1 MPCAVIKT
9 HSKVDLKMNSK
20 KIDMVPNYSNI
31 NIPGTWRYKAKM
43 FAAAILM
50 LLTVSLSAQTVNQAE
65 YFFDTDPGV
74 GLATGIGTGSPDDSI
89 SVSTSVSTVGLAPGN
104 HFLFVRTKNA
114 GSQWSLHEG
123 RMFIIKPK
131 IVAAEYFIDVE
142 PGVGNGIA
150 LAVPTS
156 EDSISFSTS
165 IATGNLTGGWHVL
178 FVRTRDDMGR
188 WSLYEGRNFFVKS
201 TIIAAEYFI
210 DADPG
215 VGNGTAFSV
224 TASEDSIAVSTNI
237 ITPNLSG
244 GWHTLYVRALNNSG
258 VWSLYEGRRFFVKPS
273 IIAAEYFVD
282 KDPGVG
288 NGTPIPV
295 TAGEDSIVVSAGVI
309 PTCIDSGRHFLY
321 IRTLNSNNTWS
332 LFEPDTFYMT
342 TPAPVITANG
352 SNTICTGDSVTL
364 SVNTGAGCSYQW
376 YRNNA
381 PIAVNGN
388 NATYNANIGG
398 SYYLV
403 ITNTGINYTSNT
415 INITLGG
422 NGAPPSITAGGPTTF
437 CASDSVQLTAM
448 PNAQQ
453 SYLWSTGATTQSIY
467 ALAAGFYYVT
477 VTDTTGCNAEA
488 NIQVFTN
495 PNPVA
500 IAYSNSTACETFNI
514 TLNATGGTSY
524 AWSGPAFSSAQQ
536 NPVISNATLAATGT
550 YTVTVTDAN
559 NCTDTDTAQLFVY
572 GAPIVNAGNNGPYCQ
587 GTTIHLSATGANT
600 YAWSG
605 PAFSSNLQ
613 SPNITGATPA
623 NGGVYTVTGTDNHG
637 CTASNTTTVVVNGA
651 VATITP
657 SGPTSFCTG
666 GNVDLTA
673 SGGTTYLWSNG
684 STNATITVSASG
696 TYTVTITT
704 ALGCTAS
711 TSQSVTVNPIP
722 TATAGHTSPV
732 CEGGSVTLQA
742 TGGSSYAWSGPS
754 FSSTQQNPVLTGLNN
769 TMDGT
774 YTVTVTASGCTATAS
789 TSVTVN
795 ANPTAAASNGGPYC
809 VGTNIQLNA
818 TGGTSYSW
826 SGPTFSS
833 GTQNPVRNN
842 AQLSYAGAY
851 TVTVTDG
858 NGCTASDVTT
868 VAVSGF
874 NASITSSGATSFCAG
889 GSVDL
894 TAEPTG
900 AYTYVWSNSST
911 NQTITANA
919 SGTYTV
925 SVTDG
930 ACTVTASQSVTVNL
944 NPTVTAGNTG
954 PYCTGSIMQLTSSG
968 TNIAGYAWGG
978 PGGFS
983 GNTPNPQLG
992 NVQMANAGLYTVTV
1006 TSGAGCTATASTTV
1020 AVTGNSP
1027 VLAFTG
1033 NSGFT
1038 NHLVSPT
1045 QANPYAT
1052 YRFEVKY
1059 SDADNNMPAF
1069 SYPRVV
1075 LDYEGNGVFNNTND
1089 RTYYMQPVDINDT
1102 TVTDGKLYYYE
1113 TTGLPVGLAWQTRV
1127 EAVDNSGLS
1136 CSRTFGVFNEPDVL
1150 DDADVSIFAND
1161 ITFSVTH
1168 PDTSSPLTVNAT
1180 VHNNSSFPA
1189 VSIVV
1194 HLRNQYDT
1202 LANYGDITI
1211 PYLAANSTTTVSWN
1225 ITTPATPSWNPMQ
1238 VFVDYTNVVN
1248 EPNELDN
1255 QAIRPFVNGNFILPG
1270 DIRVTANV
1278 GPLTSYAQPNNY
1290 VTVSG
1295 RATYRDTAVPLQDSS
1310 VAGAEV
1316 TVFVPSTGATYTTV
1330 TNSQGYYAQTFFTTV
1345 TPGLYSVNVGVD
1357 DFTLQGDTTA
1367 PFVLVTPPCATNL
1380 EAEVVLS
1387 AGTIYVGQ
1395 SVTASYKVRN
1405 NGCADVNIQT
1415 ASNWNWGVMGSGGQP
1430 ISALISGAQQSV
1442 NIGTY
1447 QFNAAGTYTLCATA
1461 DATSLINESNENN
1474 TDCRSVTV
1482 LNPTVDLVPV
1492 VLSGG
1497 AISFCNPN
1505 ISLGV
1510 RVYNSGTISSP
1521 NNALGRVT
1529 VKKNNVIEAVY
1540 TQNLGSISGGYSND
1554 YSFNFT
1560 LADTGTRTITFAVD
1574 TTLVVVETDET
1585 NNTSYGAITATTCIQ
1600 KPDLTFVNTCSYSV
1614 TPDNPTYGDTV
1625 YITTTVQN
1633 IGNLAAGSTVDE
1645 VSAAG
1650 IITQYP
1656 RAAMGIGQPQSTTY
1670 AVAMAGVPTTLN
1682 VALDKFNTEN
1692 EYDEN
1697 NVFTTSLCYEF
1708 NLGQICTN
1716 VYGDDFWE
1724 RGHVIGQPI
1733 SFGAMLYNHGRFK
1746 ANSVGVRYEV
1756 SGPGLPAGWNV
1767 IGTTLVSN
1775 VAYTCYCGY
1784 MASCPTTFAPP
1795 STGTYYVRMIAD
1807 YNGNYLE
1814 CNDANNELVV
1824 SFNVTNNPD
1833 YRTLSQYIAPS
1844 LLNPEPGEPVS
1855 FDITYENIGASNVID
1870 SLNVRLLMNDTL
1882 FGQVR
1887 TNGLVTGD
1895 DNTVHI
1901 PGTWSSNVVGI
1912 HIIRAIVDA
1921 NNEIGESNEMNNE
1934 ATRAIIV
1941 GQSPN
1946 LHFTQITP
1954 SDSTPSVGD
1963 TISFTV
1969 TVANDGDENATSD
1982 LYFYYLTDFN
1992 DTNQVRVIN
2001 NFYSSA
2007 NDDTTFSFN
2016 WVVADASTYIIG
2028 RIRNTVPGE
2037 YLYDDNEYSFKLGE
2051 LQIDFNVSAETCID
2065 DSNGVAIAHVSGGTP
2080 PYTYSWTNGSTDSTT
2095 TGTAGS
2101 YTLTVFDSE
2110 GNSGA
2115 GTTVIS
2121 TIADNTYPL
2130 IFNMPNNITYVASNG
2145 VCPAPITWGMPSA
2158 SDNCGIDSFYSNY
2171 QSGHAF
2177 PVGTTTVVY
2186 TAKDKAGNTATSF
2199 FTVQVIGA
2207 PLAFAGN
2214 DKTVCGTDTLQALNP
2229 AYGTG
2234 MWSVATGTATFTNAA
2249 DAHTSVSNLTAGT
2262 NKLVWTVVN
2271 GTCGTSTDTVTITA
2285 PVEVCGNGIDDDC
2298 DGFTDEGCAG
2308 ITLTWTGLTGTN
2320 WHANNNWS
2328 PNVVPTAADSV
2339 IIPLRPNQPVVNA
2352 PAAVRSLRASAANV
2366 IVNVTLGN
2374 VLTVNN
2380 NLVGNTNFKT
2390 IGDGYINLSAANGK
2404 ISSIVIANNLR
2415 VSGTVTINAGGRVDI
2430 ITELDIAAGT
2440 FNTNGLLYIKS
2451 NAAGTGRIA
2460 PILSGVINGNVTQER
2475 YIPAGPLGYEYLA
2488 AAVTGQ
2494 TIQSLRDDITVTFG
2508 TPSSVQWYN
2517 ETLPG
2522 NATTSGWSNFTG
2534 AANPIVNYRG
2544 VAAYMFAKPKTVDF
2558 TGAIFQ
2564 GNQTVPLSY
2573 TNSGMPTEDGYH
2585 LMANP
2590 YISPIDWDAAT
2601 GWVKNNIA
2609 PTIYILNPATNNNVS
2624 YNSATNIGTGGFDG
2638 KVASGQSFFVQS
2650 TAPGAVLGFSES
2662 VKTTTGTFYKT
2673 SETTNTY
2680 FRMKLQGESG
2690 NGDEMVLGF
2699 DDNAT
2704 DGFEDQL
2711 DAPKIA
2717 SGNVDMAIV
2726 TPTGEQLSQQ
2736 FIANPTATKIIPLAL
2751 NTNSETGNYTL
2762 AFEDVSNINRTDVYL
2777 RDNFTGSVVNI
2788 SDVPA
2793 YTFTVTQQ
2801 SSTKGTHRFDLVI
2814 GGENNRIAMAMNVYP
2829 NPANN
2834 MVNVSVTGAD
2844 EAAELAVYD
2853 VVGNLV
2859 YNQKEIKNTGY
2870 TIDLSTLESGIYFVR
2885 LTDGKGTIA
2894 QRLIISK

>member
-1 MPCAVIKT
+1 
-9 HSKVDLKMNSK
+9 MNSK
-20 KIDMVPNYSNI
+20 KNDMVPNYINT

-43 FAAAILM
+43 FAAALLM
-50 LLTVSLSAQTVNQAE
+50 LVTVSLTAQTVNRAE

-74 GLATGIGTGSPDDSI
+74 GMATSIATGTPSDSI
-89 SVSTSVSTVGLAPGN
+89 NVSASISTTGLTPGE
-104 HFLFVRTKNA
+104 HYLFIRTKNA

-123 RMFIIKPK
+123 RLITIKPK

-142 PGVGNGIA
+142 PGVGNGTPLSFTA
-150 LAVPTS
+150 T
-156 EDSISFSTS
+156 EDSLMFNGS
-165 IATGNLTGGWHVL
+165 ITTAFLPAGWHKL
-178 FVRTRDDMGR
+178 FVRTLDDRGL
-188 WSLYEGRNFFVKS
+188 WSHYEGRDFFVKS
-201 TIIAAEYFI
+201 TIVAAEYFI
-210 DADPG
+210 DTDPG
-215 VGNGTAFSV
+215 VGNGTAFTVSP
-224 TASEDSIAVSTNI
+224 AEDSIVVNVGVPTGA
-237 ITPNLSG
+237 LG
-244 GWHTLYVRALNNSG
+244 GGYHTLYVRARNSNG
-258 VWSLYEGRRFFVKPS
+258 VWSQYEGRTFFVKPT

-282 KDPGVG
+282 KDPGAG

-295 TAGEDSIVVSAGVI
+295 TPGEDSITVSAGVI
-309 PTCIDSGRHFLY
+309 PTCIDSGRHLLF
-321 IRTLNSNNTWS
+321 IRTKDNNNTWS
-332 LFEPDTFYMT
+332 LFEPDTFFMT

-381 PIAVNGN
+381 PIAVNGTS
-388 NATYNANIGG
+388 ATYNANIGG
-398 SYYLV
+398 AYYVVL
-403 ITNTGINYTSNT
+403 TNTGINYTSNT

-437 CASDSVQLTAM
+437 CASDSVTLTAM

-453 SYLWSTGATTQSIY
+453 SYLWSTGATTQSITVKT
-467 ALAAGFYYVT
+467 AGFYYVT

-500 IAYSNSTACETFNI
+500 NAFSNSTACENFNI

-524 AWSGPAFSSAQQ
+524 SWSGPSFTSTQQ
-536 NPVISNATLAATGT
+536 NPVISNATLAATGV

-572 GAPIVNAGNNGPYCQ
+572 GAPVVNAGNNGPYCQ
-587 GTTIHLSATGANT
+587 GTTIQLSATGANT

-605 PAFSSNLQ
+605 PSFSSNLQ
-613 SPNITGATPA
+613 TPNISNATPA
-623 NGGVYTVTGTDNHG
+623 NGGVYSVTGTDNHG

-657 SGPTSFCTG
+657 SGPTSFCIG
-666 GNVDLTA
+666 GSVDLTA
-673 SGGTTYLWSNG
+673 SGGTSYLWSNG

-696 TYTVTITT
+696 TYTVTVTT
-704 ALGCTAS
+704 ALNCTAS

-732 CEGGSVTLQA
+732 CAGGSVTLQA

-769 TMDGT
+769 TMDGI
-774 YTVTVTASGCTATAS
+774 YTVTVTAAGCTATAS

-795 ANPTAAASNGGPYC
+795 ANPVASASNGGPYC
-809 VGTNIQLNA
+809 VGANIQLNA

-833 GTQNPVRNN
+833 GAQNPVRNN
-842 AQLSYAGAY
+842 AQLTHAGNY

-874 NASITSSGATSFCAG
+874 NASIDASGTTAFCAG
-889 GSVDL
+889 GSVNL
-894 TAEPTG
+894 TAQPTG
-900 AYTYVWSNSST
+900 AYTYLWSNSST
-911 NQTITANA
+911 NQTITANTT
-919 SGTYTV
+919 GTYTV

-930 ACTVTASQSVTVNL
+930 SCTVTASQAVTVNP
-944 NPTVTAGNTG
+944 NPTVNAGNTG
-954 PYCTGSIMQLTSSG
+954 PYCTGYTLQLNSSG
-968 TNIAGYAWGG
+968 TNIAGYAWSG
-978 PGGFS
+978 PNSFASTGQ
-983 GNTPNPQLG
+983 NPQFS
-992 NVQMANAGLYTVTV
+992 NVQQVNAGVYTVTV
-1006 TSGAGCTATASTTV
+1006 SSGAGCTATASTTV
-1020 AVTGNSP
+1020 AVSGNSP
-1027 VLAFTG
+1027 VLTFSG
-1033 NSGFT
+1033 NSGFV
-1038 NHLVSPT
+1038 NHLVSPA

-1052 YRFEVKY
+1052 YRFEVIY
-1059 SDADNNMPAF
+1059 TDADNNMPAF
-1069 SYPRVV
+1069 SYPRVM
-1075 LDYEGNGVFNNTND
+1075 LDYEGNGVFNNVND
-1089 RTYYMQPVDINDT
+1089 RTYYMQAADLNDT
-1102 TVTDGKLYYYE
+1102 TVTDGKLYFYE
-1113 TTGLPVGLAWQTRV
+1113 TTGLPVGLTWQTRI

-1136 CSRTFGVFNEPDVL
+1136 CAKTFGVFNEPDVL
-1150 DDADVSIFAND
+1150 DDADISIFAND
-1161 ITFSVTH
+1161 ITFSNSH
-1168 PDTSSPLTVNAT
+1168 PDTSSALTVNAT
-1180 VHNNSSFPA
+1180 IHNNSSFPA

-1202 LANYGDITI
+1202 LANYGDITV

-1238 VFVDYTNVVN
+1238 VFIDYTNVIN

-1270 DIRVTANV
+1270 DIRVTAAV
-1278 GPLTSYAQPNNY
+1278 SPLTSYAQPNNY
-1290 VTVSG
+1290 VTVTG
-1295 RATYRDTAVPLQDSS
+1295 RATYRDTAVPLADSS

-1330 TNSQGYYAQTFFTTV
+1330 TNSAGYYSQSFFTSV

-1367 PFVLVTPPCATNL
+1367 PFVLVTPPCATNIN
-1380 EAEVVLS
+1380 AEVVLS
-1387 AGTIYVGQ
+1387 NSTIYVGQ

-1405 NGCADVNIQT
+1405 IGCADVNIQT
-1415 ASNWNWGVMGSGGQP
+1415 ASNWTWTGIGSGGQP
-1430 ISALISGAQQSV
+1430 INALVAGAQQVV
-1442 NIGTY
+1442 NLGTY
-1447 QFNAAGTYTLCATA
+1447 QFNTAGTYTVCASA
-1461 DATSLINESNENN
+1461 DASALINETDENN
-1474 TDCRSVTV
+1474 TECRSITV

-1492 VLSGG
+1492 ILSGG
-1497 AISFCNPN
+1497 GVSFCSPGTT
-1505 ISLGV
+1505 LV
-1510 RVYNSGTISSP
+1510 TRVYNSGTLASP
-1521 NNALGRVT
+1521 NSALGRVT
-1529 VKKNNVIEAVY
+1529 VKKGNVIEAVY
-1540 TQNLGSISGGYSND
+1540 TQTLGSIGGGGNYSD

-1560 LADTGTRTITFAVD
+1560 FADTGTRSIIFAVD
-1574 TTLVVVETDET
+1574 TTNIVAETNET
-1585 NNTSYGAITATTCIQ
+1585 NNTATGSITATTCIQ
-1600 KPDLTFVNTCSYSV
+1600 KPDLAFTNTCNV
-1614 TPDNPTYGDTV
+1614 GITPDNPGYGDTV
-1625 YITTTVQN
+1625 YVTIAAGN
-1633 IGNLAAGSTVDE
+1633 IGNLAAGNTVDE

-1656 RAAMGIGQPQSTTY
+1656 RAAMGVGQQVSSTY
-1670 AVAMAGVPTTLN
+1670 AVAMAGVPTIMN
-1682 VALDKFNTEN
+1682 IALDKFNTEA
-1692 EYDEN
+1692 EYDEG

-1708 NLGQICTN
+1708 NLGPICGYTI
-1716 VYGDDFWE
+1716 GDDFWE
-1724 RGHVIGQPI
+1724 RSHVIGQPI
-1733 SFGAMLYNHGRFK
+1733 TIGAMLYNGGRFK

-1767 IGTTLVSN
+1767 LGATTVNN
-1775 VAYTCYCGY
+1775 VAYTCNCGY
-1784 MASCPTTFAPP
+1784 FATCPATFAPP
-1795 STGTYYVRMIAD
+1795 STGTYYVRMVAD
-1807 YNGNYLE
+1807 YNGDYLE
-1814 CNDANNELVV
+1814 CNDANNTLVV
-1824 SFNVTNNPD
+1824 SFNVYNNPD

-1855 FDITYENIGASNVID
+1855 FDITYQNLGASNVVD
-1870 SLNVRLLMNDTL
+1870 SLNVRVLVNDTL
-1882 FGQVR
+1882 LDQVR
-1887 TNGLVTGD
+1887 ANGLVTGD

-1901 PGTWSSNVVGI
+1901 PATWSSNIVGVHVV
-1912 HIIRAIVDA
+1912 RAIVDA
-1921 NNEIGESNEMNNE
+1921 NNEIVESNEMNNE

-1954 SDSTPSVGD
+1954 SDSTPVVGD

-2001 NFYSSA
+2001 NFYSAA

-2028 RIRNTVPGE
+2028 RIRNTNPGE

-2051 LQIDFNVSAETCID
+2051 LQINFNVSAETCIG
-2065 DSNGVAIAHVSGGTP
+2065 DSNGVAVAHVSGGTP
-2080 PYTYSWTNGSTDSTT
+2080 PYTFSWTNGSTDSTT

-2115 GTTVIS
+2115 GTAVIS

-2130 IFNMPNNITYVASNG
+2130 IFNMPSNITYVATNG

-2158 SDNCGIDSFYSNY
+2158 SDNCGVDSFYSNY

-2214 DKTVCGTDTLQALNP
+2214 DKTVCGTDTLQGLTP

-2249 DAHTSVSNLTAGT
+2249 NAHTSVSNLTAGT
-2262 NKLVWTVVN
+2262 NRLVWTITN
-2271 GTCGTSTDTVTITA
+2271 GTCGVSRDTVIITA
-2285 PVEVCGNGIDDDC
+2285 PAEVCGNGIDDDC
-2298 DGFTDEGCAG
+2298 DGLTDEGCAG
-2308 ITLTWTGLTGTN
+2308 NAITWTGLTSTN
-2320 WHANNNWS
+2320 WHVPNNWS
-2328 PNVVPTAADSV
+2328 PNTVPTAADSV

-2352 PAAVRSLRASAANV
+2352 PATVRALRASAANV
-2366 IVNVTLGN
+2366 TVNVTLGN
-2374 VLTVNN
+2374 VLTVNG

-2390 IGDGYINLSAANGK
+2390 TGDGYVNLSAANGK
-2404 ISSIVIANNLR
+2404 VSSILIANNLR
-2415 VSGTVTINAGGRVDI
+2415 VSGNVTINTGGRVDI
-2430 ITELDIAAGT
+2430 INELDIAGGT
-2440 FNTNGLLYIKS
+2440 FNTNGLLFIKS
-2451 NAAGTGRIA
+2451 TATATGRIA

-2494 TIQSLRDDITVTFG
+2494 TINSLRDDISVVFG
-2508 TPSSVQWYN
+2508 GTSSVQWYN

-2522 NATTSGWSNFTG
+2522 NATTNGWTSFTG
-2534 AANPIVNYRG
+2534 AANPIPNYRG
-2544 VAAYMFAKPKTVDF
+2544 FAAYMYARPRTVDF
-2558 TGAIFQ
+2558 TGNIFQ

-2573 TNSGMPTEDGYH
+2573 TNSGFPTEDGFH

-2601 GWVKNNIA
+2601 GWTKNNIA

-2624 YNSATNIGTGGFDG
+2624 YNSATHIGTGGFDG
-2638 KVASGQSFFVQS
+2638 KIANGQSFFVQT
-2650 TAPGAVLGFSES
+2650 TAPGAVLGFTEN

-2673 SETTNTY
+2673 GETINTY
-2680 FRMKLQGESG
+2680 FRIKLQGESG
-2690 NGDEMVLGF
+2690 NGDEIVLGF

-2704 DGFEDQL
+2704 DGFEAAL
-2711 DAPKIA
+2711 DAPKVA
-2717 SGNVDMAIV
+2717 SGNADMAMI
-2726 TPTGEQLSQQ
+2726 TPAGEQLSQQ
-2736 FIANPTATKIIPLAL
+2736 FIANPAGTKIIPVAL
-2751 NTNSETGNYTL
+2751 NTNGETGNYSI
-2762 AFEDVSNINRTDVYL
+2762 AFEDVQNINRTDVYL
-2777 RDNFTGSVVNI
+2777 RDNFTGAMVNI
-2788 SDVPA
+2788 STTPA
-2793 YTFTVTQQ
+2793 YNFTVTQQ
-2801 SSTKGTHRFDLVI
+2801 SAAKGTNRFDLLI
-2814 GGENNRIAMAMNVYP
+2814 GGENNRPALAMNVYP
-2829 NPANN
+2829 NPAYS
-2834 MVNVSVTGAD
+2834 MVNVSVSGAG
-2844 EAAELAVYD
+2844 ENAQLGVYD
-2853 VVGNLV
+2853 IVGNLV
-2859 YNQKEIKNTGY
+2859 YTQNEVQNTGY
-2870 TIDLSTLESGIYFVR
+2870 SIDLSTLESGIYFVR
-2885 LTDGKGTIA
+2885 LTDAKGTIA
-2894 QRLIISK
+2894 ERLVISK